1 MTTDIRQRAAS
12 TSEIPS
18 ISIRRR
24 LFGLGTVFGK
34 TLRDSR
40 RAMLLVGGFLVLM
53 WLIICSATATTFG
66 TAETRQ
72 EGVQLT
78 RTLPSIF
85 LGLYGGAAPHVE
97 TLGGLANWRYGLI
110 FLLLP
115 AVWSLIALSGTL
127 VVEARRGSLEFVAAT
142 HLPRRRIAIEKVAGH
157 LAAMTIVL
165 VAIGAVTWLC
175 GQVFKTLPG
184 DEIPIEAAFS
194 YALYMGLIALAT
206 GAIAFALAP
215 LAGRGAGA
223 GIAAAYLFGSWV
235 INGYRDSIPVFHDL
249 LPLSMFSWTINHKPI
264 AAVYDWPS
272 LIPLVVITVVGFV
285 AGVVAF
291 ERRDLGAIG
300 SVRLPSRPRSLLGIG
315 GPLTR
320 SAAER
325 LSTAVAWGI
334 GLGVYGLAIGSSAEQ
349 LRKSFTDT
357 PAIAELIRQAFPNL
371 DPNAPG
377 FGLQIGF
384 LSFGYLAIGI
394 AAITLLIGWASD
406 ETEGRLDLL
415 LAAPVARAR
424 WLIQSGLGVFV
435 AIVVA
440 VVINGVGIG
449 LGIASTGADPVTPA
463 IGTGVLALYAMAIAG
478 VGLAAGGLLR
488 SSMAGIVAGLVVVG
502 MFLLDILVPALKLPD
517 EVHELALS
525 AHYGEPM
532 LGHWDPVGI
541 VASLVLAFG
550 GLLVGAWGFA
560 RRDLKI

>member
-1 MTTDIRQRAAS
+1 MTTDVRRRGAATTTAAS
-12 TSEIPS
+12 VHIL
-18 ISIRRR
+18 RRIY
-24 LFGLGTVFGK
+24 GYGSVFGK

-40 RAMLLVGGFLVLM
+40 RAILLVGGFLVLM
-53 WLIICSATATTFG
+53 WLIIGSATAAAFG
-66 TAETRQ
+66 TVETRQ

-97 TLGGLANWRYGLI
+97 TLGGFANWRYGLV

-115 AVWSLIALSGTL
+115 AVWSLTALSGTL
-127 VVEARRGSLEFVAAT
+127 VVEARRGSLDFVAAT
-142 HLPRRRIAIEKVAGH
+142 PLPRRRIAIEKVAGH
-157 LAAMTIVL
+157 VAGLTIVL
-165 VAIGAVTWLC
+165 VVIGVVSWLC
-175 GQVFKTLPG
+175 GIAFKTLPG
-184 DEIPIEAAFS
+184 DEIPFEAAFS

-215 LAGRGAGA
+215 LVGRGAGA
-223 GIAAAYLFGSWV
+223 GIAATYLFGSWV
-235 INGYRDSIPVFHDL
+235 INGYRDAIPVFHDL
-249 LPLSMFSWTINHKPI
+249 RSVSMFSWTIDHKPI
-264 AAVYDWPS
+264 AGGYDWPS
-272 LIPLVVITVVGFV
+272 LIPLAVIALVGIV

-300 SVRLPSRPRSLLGIG
+300 SVRTPARPRWLLGIG

-325 LSTAVAWGI
+325 LTTAVAWGI
-334 GLGVYGLAIGSSAEQ
+334 GVGVYGLAIGSSAEQ
-349 LRKSFTDT
+349 LGKSFTDD

-384 LSFGYLAIGI
+384 LSFAYLAIGI
-394 AAITLLIGWASD
+394 ATITLLIGWASD
-406 ETEGRLDLL
+406 ETEGRLDLI

-424 WLIQSGLGVFV
+424 WLIQSGLGVFL
-435 AIVVA
+435 A
-440 VVINGVGIG
+440 VVVVSVIVAVGIG
-449 LGIASTGADPVTPA
+449 LGIASTGADPITPA
-463 IGTGVLALYAMAIAG
+463 LGTGVLALYALAMAG

-488 SSMAGIVAGLVVVG
+488 SSVAGVVAGLVVVG

-517 EVHELALS
+517 EVHQLALS
-525 AHYGEPM
+525 THFGEPM

-541 VASLVLAFG
+541 IASLVLAFG

-560 RRDLKI
+560 RRDLRG